1 MSEKYLFRTM
11 QKLLLFRD
19 AKLKQVRLSLKK
31 NWKRRLQCKIRF
43 NILIYQLLN
52 ILTSFILEIPYEK
65 LYCSP

>member
-31 NWKRRLQCKIRF
+31 TGKDDFSVKYV
-43 NILIYQLLN
+43 LI
-52 ILTSFILEIPYEK
+52 F
-65 LYCSP
+65 